1 MAIKKRSA
9 TVVPGASGAA
19 AAVKNPQAS
28 KSSFWG
34 ELPQHVMSG
43 ISRMVPTLI
52 MGGVIL
58 AFSQLIAYSWL
69 KIPAEIGIM
78 DALNSGKFSGFDL
91 SLLKFAWLSQSFGG
105 VLFGFAIPMF
115 AAFVANSIGGK
126 LAFPAGFIGGLM
138 STSKSSF
145 WGELPQHVMSGI
157 SRMVPTLIMGG
168 VILAFSQLIAYS
180 WLKIPAEIGI
190 MDALNSGKFSG
201 FDLSLL
207 KFAWLSQSFG
217 GVLFGFAIP
226 MFAAFV
232 ANSIGGKLA
241 FPAGFIGGLMST
253 QPTQLLNFDPSTMQ
267 WATSSPVPSTF
278 IGALIISIVAGYL
291 VKWMNQKIQLP
302 DFLLAFKTTFLL
314 PILSAI
320 FVMLAMY
327 YVITPF
333 GGWINGGIRTVLTAA
348 GEKGAL
354 MYAMGIAAATAI
366 DLGGPINKAAGFVA
380 FSFTTDHV
388 LPVTARSIAIVI
400 PPIGLGLATIID
412 RRLTGKRLFNA
423 QLYPQGKTAMFLA
436 FMGISEGAIP
446 FALESP
452 ITAIPSYMV
461 GAIVGSTA
469 AVWLGAVQWFPE
481 SAIWAWPLVT
491 NLGVYMAGIALGAVI
506 TALMVVFLRLMM
518 FRKGKLL
525 IDSL

>member
-19 AAVKNPQAS
+19 ATIKKTEAS
-28 KSSFWG
+28 RNSFWG

-69 KIPAEIGIM
+69 DIPADTSIM
-78 DALNSGKFSGFDL
+78 DALNSGKF
-91 SLLKFAWLSQSFGG
+91 
-105 VLFGFAIPMF
+105 
-115 AAFVANSIGGK
+115 
-126 LAFPAGFIGGLM
+126 AGF
-138 STSKSSF
+138 
-145 WGELPQHVMSGI
+145 
-157 SRMVPTLIMGG
+157 
-168 VILAFSQLIAYS
+168 
-180 WLKIPAEIGI
+180 
-190 MDALNSGKFSG
+190 N
-201 FDLSLL
+201 LSLL

-253 QPTQLLNFDPSTMQ
+253 QPTQVLNFDPASLHWVT
-267 WATSSPVPSTF
+267 AAPVPSTF

-320 FVMLAMY
+320 VVMLAMY

-333 GGWINGGIRTVLTAA
+333 GGWINGGIRTLLTAA

-354 MYAMGIAAATAI
+354 MYA
-366 DLGGPINKAAGFVA
+366 
-380 FSFTTDHV
+380 
-388 LPVTARSIAIVI
+388 IVI
-400 PPIGLGLATIID
+400 PPIGLGLATLLD
-412 RRLTGKRLFNA
+412 RRLTGKRLFSA

-461 GAIVGSTA
+461 GAIVGSTFS
-469 AVWLGAVQWFPE
+469 VWLGAVQWFPE
-481 SAIWAWPLVT
+481 SAIWAWPLVSH
-491 NLGVYMAGIALGAVI
+491 LGVYIAGILLGAVI
-506 TALMVVFLRLMM
+506 TALMVVFLRHMM
-518 FRKGKLL
+518 YLRGKLL
-525 IDSL
+525 IESL

>member
-19 AAVKNPQAS
+19 AAIKNPPAS
-28 KSSFWG
+28 HNSFWG

-69 KIPAEIGIM
+69 DIPADTGIM
-78 DALNSGKFSGFDL
+78 DALNSGKFSGF
-91 SLLKFAWLSQSFGG
+91 
-105 VLFGFAIPMF
+105 
-115 AAFVANSIGGK
+115 N
-126 LAFPAGFIGGLM
+126 
-138 STSKSSF
+138 
-145 WGELPQHVMSGI
+145 
-157 SRMVPTLIMGG
+157 
-168 VILAFSQLIAYS
+168 
-180 WLKIPAEIGI
+180 
-190 MDALNSGKFSG
+190 
-201 FDLSLL
+201 LSLL

-253 QPTQLLNFDPSTMQ
+253 QPTQILNFDPATLQ
-267 WATSSPVPSTF
+267 WATSAPVPSTF

-333 GGWINGGIRTVLTAA
+333 GGWINGGIRSLLMAA
-348 GEKGAL
+348 GEKGTL
-354 MYAMGIAAATAI
+354 MYAMGISAATAI

-388 LPVTARSIAIVI
+388 SAGNRTLYCHRDSSNWPRVGYASRSALNRQTPVQRTALPARENGNVPRIYGHQRRGNPVCAGKPHHGNSILYGWRYCRID
-400 PPIGLGLATIID
+400 GCRLA
-412 RRLTGKRLFNA
+412 G
-423 QLYPQGKTAMFLA
+423 G
-436 FMGISEGAIP
+436 
-446 FALESP
+446 
-452 ITAIPSYMV
+452 
-461 GAIVGSTA
+461 
-469 AVWLGAVQWFPE
+469 GAVVPG
-481 SAIWAWPLVT
+481 IGY
-491 NLGVYMAGIALGAVI
+491 LGMAAGH
-506 TALMVVFLRLMM
+506 
-518 FRKGKLL
+518 
-525 IDSL
+525 

>member
-19 AAVKNPQAS
+19 AAVKNPQA
-28 KSSFWG
+28 
-34 ELPQHVMSG
+34 
-43 ISRMVPTLI
+43 
-52 MGGVIL
+52 
-58 AFSQLIAYSWL
+58 
-69 KIPAEIGIM
+69 
-78 DALNSGKFSGFDL
+78 
-91 SLLKFAWLSQSFGG
+91 
-105 VLFGFAIPMF
+105 
-115 AAFVANSIGGK
+115 
-126 LAFPAGFIGGLM
+126 
-138 STSKSSF
+138 SKSSF

-333 GGWINGGIRTVLTAA
+333 GG
-348 GEKGAL
+348 
-354 MYAMGIAAATAI
+354 
-366 DLGGPINKAAGFVA
+366 PINKAAGFVA

>member
-115 AAFVANSIGGK
+115 AAFVANSI
-126 LAFPAGFIGGLM
+126 
-138 STSKSSF
+138 
-145 WGELPQHVMSGI
+145 
-157 SRMVPTLIMGG
+157 
-168 VILAFSQLIAYS
+168 
-180 WLKIPAEIGI
+180 
-190 MDALNSGKFSG
+190 
-201 FDLSLL
+201 
-207 KFAWLSQSFG
+207 
-217 GVLFGFAIP
+217 
-226 MFAAFV
+226 
-232 ANSIGGKLA
+232 
-241 FPAGFIGGLMST
+241 
-253 QPTQLLNFDPSTMQ
+253 
-267 WATSSPVPSTF
+267 SSPVPSTF

>member
-1 MAIKKRSA
+1 M
-9 TVVPGASGAA
+9 
-19 AAVKNPQAS
+19 
-28 KSSFWG
+28 
-34 ELPQHVMSG
+34 L
-43 ISRMVPTLI
+43 
-52 MGGVIL
+52 
-58 AFSQLIAYSWL
+58 LIA
-69 KIPAEIGIM
+69 G
-78 DALNSGKFSGFDL
+78 NSP
-91 SLLKFAWLSQSFGG
+91 
-105 VLFGFAIPMF
+105 V
-115 AAFVANSIGGK
+115 
-126 LAFPAGFIGGLM
+126 
-138 STSKSSF
+138 STS
-145 WGELPQHVMSGI
+145 P
-157 SRMVPTLIMGG
+157 
-168 VILAFSQLIAYS
+168 Y
-180 WLKIPAEIGI
+180 
-190 MDALNSGKFSG
+190 LN
-201 FDLSLL
+201 LL
-207 KFAWLSQSFG
+207 WLSQSFG

-423 QLYPQGKTAMFLA
+423 QLYPQGKTAMFPGVYGGSVRVRFRLRWKA
-436 FMGISEGAIP
+436 
-446 FALESP
+446 P

-481 SAIWAWPLVT
+481 SAIWALT
-491 NLGVYMAGIALGAVI
+491 AGH
-506 TALMVVFLRLMM
+506 
-518 FRKGKLL
+518 
-525 IDSL
+525 

>member
-9 TVVPGASGAA
+9 TVVASPSGAA
-19 AAVKNPQAS
+19 TVANNTVATRRR
-28 KSSFWG
+28 FWG
-34 ELPQHVMSG
+34 ELPQHIMSG

-69 KIPAEIGIM
+69 DIPADTGIM
-78 DALNSGKFSGFDL
+78 DALNSGQFTGFNL
-91 SLLKFAWLSQSFGG
+91 SLLKFAWL
-105 VLFGFAIPMF
+105 A
-115 AAFVANSIGGK
+115 
-126 LAFPAGFIGGLM
+126 
-138 STSKSSF
+138 
-145 WGELPQHVMSGI
+145 
-157 SRMVPTLIMGG
+157 
-168 VILAFSQLIAYS
+168 
-180 WLKIPAEIGI
+180 
-190 MDALNSGKFSG
+190 
-201 FDLSLL
+201 
-207 KFAWLSQSFG
+207 QSFG

-253 QPTQLLNFDPSTMQ
+253 QPTQLLSFDPTALQ
-267 WATSSPVPSTF
+267 WVTTAPVPSTF
-278 IGALIISIVAGYL
+278 IGALIISIAAGYL
-291 VKWMNQKIQLP
+291 VKWMNQTFRMP
-302 DFLLAFKTTFLL
+302 DYLLAFKTTFLL

-333 GGWINGGIRTVLTAA
+333 GGWINGGIRTLLTAA
-348 GEKGAL
+348 GEKGVL
-354 MYAMGIAAATAI
+354 MYAIGISAATAI

-400 PPIGLGLATIID
+400 PSIGLGLATLLD
-412 RRLTGKRLFNA
+412 RRLTGKRLFSA

-452 ITAIPSYMV
+452 LTAIPSYMI
-461 GAIVGSTA
+461 GAIVGSTT

-491 NLGVYMAGIALGAVI
+491 NLGVYMFGIVLGAVI
-506 TALMVVFLRLMM
+506 TALLVIVSRNMLYR
-518 FRKGKLL
+518 RGKLL

>member
-28 KSSFWG
+28 K
-34 ELPQHVMSG
+34 
-43 ISRMVPTLI
+43 T
-52 MGGVIL
+52 
-58 AFSQLIAYSWL
+58 
-69 KIPAEIGIM
+69 
-78 DALNSGKFSGFDL
+78 
-91 SLLKFAWLSQSFGG
+91 
-105 VLFGFAIPMF
+105 
-115 AAFVANSIGGK
+115 
-126 LAFPAGFIGGLM
+126 
-138 STSKSSF
+138 SF

-320 FVMLAMY
+320 FVMLA
-327 YVITPF
+327 
-333 GGWINGGIRTVLTAA
+333 
-348 GEKGAL
+348 
-354 MYAMGIAAATAI
+354 
-366 DLGGPINKAAGFVA
+366 
-380 FSFTTDHV
+380 
-388 LPVTARSIAIVI
+388 
-400 PPIGLGLATIID
+400 TIID

>member
-19 AAVKNPQAS
+19 ATIKKTEAS
-28 KSSFWG
+28 RNSFWG
-34 ELPQHVMSG
+34 ELPQHIMSG

-69 KIPAEIGIM
+69 EIPADTGIL
-78 DALNSGKFSGFDL
+78 DALNSGNFAGFNL

-115 AAFVANSIGGK
+115 AAFVANSIGG
-126 LAFPAGFIGGLM
+126 
-138 STSKSSF
+138 
-145 WGELPQHVMSGI
+145 
-157 SRMVPTLIMGG
+157 
-168 VILAFSQLIAYS
+168 
-180 WLKIPAEIGI
+180 
-190 MDALNSGKFSG
+190 
-201 FDLSLL
+201 
-207 KFAWLSQSFG
+207 
-217 GVLFGFAIP
+217 
-226 MFAAFV
+226 
-232 ANSIGGKLA
+232 
-241 FPAGFIGGLMST
+241 LMST
-253 QPTQLLNFDPSTMQ
+253 QPTQVLNFDPASLHWVT
-267 WATSSPVPSTF
+267 AAPVPSTF

-314 PILSAI
+314 LILSAI

-333 GGWINGGIRTVLTAA
+333 GGWINGGIRTLLTAA

-400 PPIGLGLATIID
+400 PPIGLGLATLLD
-412 RRLTGKRLFNA
+412 RRLTGKRLFSA

-461 GAIVGSTA
+461 GAIVGSTF

-481 SAIWAWPLVT
+481 SAIWAWPLVSH
-491 NLGVYMAGIALGAVI
+491 LGVYIAGILLGAVI
-506 TALMVVFLRLMM
+506 TALMVVFLRHMM
-518 FRKGKLL
+518 YRRGKLL
-525 IDSL
+525 IESL

>member
-1 MAIKKRSA
+1 MDE
-9 TVVPGASGAA
+9 PE
-19 AAVKNPQAS
+19 NP
-28 KSSFWG
+28 
-34 ELPQHVMSG
+34 V
-43 ISRMVPTLI
+43 T
-52 MGGVIL
+52 
-58 AFSQLIAYSWL
+58 
-69 KIPAEIGIM
+69 
-78 DALNSGKFSGFDL
+78 GF
-91 SLLKFAWLSQSFGG
+91 
-105 VLFGFAIPMF
+105 
-115 AAFVANSIGGK
+115 
-126 LAFPAGFIGGLM
+126 
-138 STSKSSF
+138 
-145 WGELPQHVMSGI
+145 
-157 SRMVPTLIMGG
+157 
-168 VILAFSQLIAYS
+168 
-180 WLKIPAEIGI
+180 
-190 MDALNSGKFSG
+190 
-201 FDLSLL
+201 
-207 KFAWLSQSFG
+207 
-217 GVLFGFAIP
+217 
-226 MFAAFV
+226 
-232 ANSIGGKLA
+232 
-241 FPAGFIGGLMST
+241 
-253 QPTQLLNFDPSTMQ
+253 
-267 WATSSPVPSTF
+267 PVSVQNH
-278 IGALIISIVAGYL
+278 I
-291 VKWMNQKIQLP
+291 
-302 DFLLAFKTTFLL
+302 LL

-388 LPVTARSIAIVI
+388 LRSLRSIAIVI

>member
-9 TVVPGASGAA
+9 TVVHGASGAA

-69 KIPAEIGIM
+69 KIPADIGIM

-115 AAFVANSIGGK
+115 AAFV
-126 LAFPAGFIGGLM
+126 
-138 STSKSSF
+138 
-145 WGELPQHVMSGI
+145 
-157 SRMVPTLIMGG
+157 
-168 VILAFSQLIAYS
+168 
-180 WLKIPAEIGI
+180 
-190 MDALNSGKFSG
+190 
-201 FDLSLL
+201 
-207 KFAWLSQSFG
+207 
-217 GVLFGFAIP
+217 
-226 MFAAFV
+226 
-232 ANSIGGKLA
+232 
-241 FPAGFIGGLMST
+241 
-253 QPTQLLNFDPSTMQ
+253 
-267 WATSSPVPSTF
+267 ATSSPVPSTF

>member
-9 TVVPGASGAA
+9 TVVPGTSGA
-19 AAVKNPQAS
+19 AAVKNSPATRN
-28 KSSFWG
+28 SFWG

-69 KIPAEIGIM
+69 HIPADTGIM
-78 DALNSGKFSGFDL
+78 DALNSGKF
-91 SLLKFAWLSQSFGG
+91 
-105 VLFGFAIPMF
+105 
-115 AAFVANSIGGK
+115 
-126 LAFPAGFIGGLM
+126 
-138 STSKSSF
+138 T
-145 WGELPQHVMSGI
+145 
-157 SRMVPTLIMGG
+157 
-168 VILAFSQLIAYS
+168 
-180 WLKIPAEIGI
+180 
-190 MDALNSGKFSG
+190 G

-253 QPTQLLNFDPSTMQ
+253 QPTQVLNFDPASLQ
-267 WATSSPVPSTF
+267 WVTTAPVPSTF

-291 VKWMNQKIQLP
+291 VKWMNQKIQMP

-333 GGWINGGIRTVLTAA
+333 GGWINGGIRTLLTAA
-348 GEKGAL
+348 GERGVL
-354 MYAMGIAAATAI
+354 MYAAGISAATAI

-400 PPIGLGLATIID
+400 PPIGLGLATILD

-461 GAIVGSTA
+461 GAIVGSTT

-481 SAIWAWPLVT
+481 SAIWAWPLVS
-491 NLGVYMAGIALGAVI
+491 NLGVYMFGIVLGAVI
-506 TALMVVFLRLMM
+506 TALMVLFLRNMQY
-518 FRKGKLL
+518 RRGKLL

>member
-1 MAIKKRSA
+1 MLDRDTDMAIKKRSA

-19 AAVKNPQAS
+19 ATIKKTEAS
-28 KSSFWG
+28 RNSFWG
-34 ELPQHVMSG
+34 ELPQHIMSG

-69 KIPAEIGIM
+69 EIPADTGIL
-78 DALNSGKFSGFDL
+78 DALNSGKFAGFNL

-115 AAFVANSIGGK
+115 AAFVANSIGG
-126 LAFPAGFIGGLM
+126 
-138 STSKSSF
+138 
-145 WGELPQHVMSGI
+145 
-157 SRMVPTLIMGG
+157 
-168 VILAFSQLIAYS
+168 
-180 WLKIPAEIGI
+180 
-190 MDALNSGKFSG
+190 
-201 FDLSLL
+201 
-207 KFAWLSQSFG
+207 
-217 GVLFGFAIP
+217 
-226 MFAAFV
+226 
-232 ANSIGGKLA
+232 
-241 FPAGFIGGLMST
+241 LMST
-253 QPTQLLNFDPSTMQ
+253 QPTQVLNFDPASLHWVT
-267 WATSSPVPSTF
+267 AAPVPSTF

-333 GGWINGGIRTVLTAA
+333 GGWINGGIRTLLTAA

-400 PPIGLGLATIID
+400 PPIGLGLATLLD
-412 RRLTGKRLFNA
+412 RRLTGKRLFSA

-461 GAIVGSTA
+461 GAIVGSTF

-481 SAIWAWPLVT
+481 SAIWAWPLVSH
-491 NLGVYMAGIALGAVI
+491 LGVYIAGILLGAVI
-506 TALMVVFLRLMM
+506 TALMVVFLRHMM
-518 FRKGKLL
+518 YRRGKLL
-525 IDSL
+525 IESL

>member
-9 TVVPGASGAA
+9 TVVADPSGAA
-19 AAVKNPQAS
+19 TMV
-28 KSSFWG
+28 KSSPATRSHFWG
-34 ELPQHVMSG
+34 ELPQHIMSG
-43 ISRMVPTLI
+43 ISQMVPTLI

-69 KIPAEIGIM
+69 DIPADTGIM
-78 DALNSGKFSGFDL
+78 DALNSGQFSGFNL

-115 AAFVANSIGGK
+115 S
-126 LAFPAGFIGGLM
+126 
-138 STSKSSF
+138 
-145 WGELPQHVMSGI
+145 
-157 SRMVPTLIMGG
+157 
-168 VILAFSQLIAYS
+168 
-180 WLKIPAEIGI
+180 
-190 MDALNSGKFSG
+190 
-201 FDLSLL
+201 
-207 KFAWLSQSFG
+207 
-217 GVLFGFAIP
+217 
-226 MFAAFV
+226 AFV

-253 QPTQLLNFDPSTMQ
+253 QPTQLLNFDPASLK
-267 WATSSPVPSTF
+267 WVTSAPIPSTF
-278 IGALIISIVAGYL
+278 IGALIIAIAAGYL

-333 GGWINGGIRTVLTAA
+333 GGWINGGIRTLLTAA
-348 GEKGAL
+348 GEKGVL

-400 PPIGLGLATIID
+400 PSIGLGLATLLD
-412 RRLTGKRLFNA
+412 RRLTGKRLFSA

-452 ITAIPSYMV
+452 LTAIPSYMI
-461 GAIVGSTA
+461 GAIVGSTT

-491 NLGVYMAGIALGAVI
+491 NLGVYMFGILLGAAI
-506 TALMVVFLRLMM
+506 TALLVIFSRHLLW
-518 FRKGKLL
+518 RKGKLL

>member
-9 TVVPGASGAA
+9 TVVASPSGAA
-19 AAVKNPQAS
+19 TVANTTVATRRR
-28 KSSFWG
+28 FWG
-34 ELPQHVMSG
+34 ELPQHIMSG

-69 KIPAEIGIM
+69 DIPADTGIM
-78 DALNSGKFSGFDL
+78 DALNSGQFTGFNL
-91 SLLKFAWLSQSFGG
+91 SLLKFAWL
-105 VLFGFAIPMF
+105 A
-115 AAFVANSIGGK
+115 
-126 LAFPAGFIGGLM
+126 
-138 STSKSSF
+138 
-145 WGELPQHVMSGI
+145 
-157 SRMVPTLIMGG
+157 
-168 VILAFSQLIAYS
+168 
-180 WLKIPAEIGI
+180 
-190 MDALNSGKFSG
+190 
-201 FDLSLL
+201 
-207 KFAWLSQSFG
+207 QSFG

-253 QPTQLLNFDPSTMQ
+253 QPTQLLSFDPTALQ
-267 WATSSPVPSTF
+267 WVTSAPVPSTF
-278 IGALIISIVAGYL
+278 IGALIISIAAGYL
-291 VKWMNQKIQLP
+291 VKWMNQTFRMP
-302 DFLLAFKTTFLL
+302 DYLLAFKTTFLL

-333 GGWINGGIRTVLTAA
+333 GGWINGGIRTLLTAA
-348 GEKGAL
+348 GEKGVL
-354 MYAMGIAAATAI
+354 MYAIGISAATAI

-400 PPIGLGLATIID
+400 PSIGLGLATLLD
-412 RRLTGKRLFNA
+412 RRLTGKRLFSA

-452 ITAIPSYMV
+452 LTAIPSYMI
-461 GAIVGSTA
+461 GAIVGSTT

-491 NLGVYMAGIALGAVI
+491 NLGVYMFGIVLGAVI
-506 TALMVVFLRLMM
+506 TALLVIVSRNMLYR
-518 FRKGKLL
+518 RGKLL

>member
-9 TVVPGASGAA
+9 TMVASPSGAA
-19 AAVKNPQAS
+19 TLANTTVATRRR
-28 KSSFWG
+28 FWG
-34 ELPQHVMSG
+34 ELPQHIMSG

-69 KIPAEIGIM
+69 DIPADTGIM
-78 DALNSGKFSGFDL
+78 DALNSGQFTGFNL
-91 SLLKFAWLSQSFGG
+91 SLLKFAWL
-105 VLFGFAIPMF
+105 A
-115 AAFVANSIGGK
+115 
-126 LAFPAGFIGGLM
+126 
-138 STSKSSF
+138 
-145 WGELPQHVMSGI
+145 
-157 SRMVPTLIMGG
+157 
-168 VILAFSQLIAYS
+168 
-180 WLKIPAEIGI
+180 
-190 MDALNSGKFSG
+190 
-201 FDLSLL
+201 
-207 KFAWLSQSFG
+207 QSFG

-253 QPTQLLNFDPSTMQ
+253 QPTQLLSFDPTALQ
-267 WATSSPVPSTF
+267 WVTTAPVPSTF
-278 IGALIISIVAGYL
+278 IGALIISIAAGYL
-291 VKWMNQKIQLP
+291 VKWMNQTFRMP
-302 DFLLAFKTTFLL
+302 DYLLAFKTTFLL

-333 GGWINGGIRTVLTAA
+333 GGWINGGIRTLLTAA
-348 GEKGAL
+348 GEKGVL
-354 MYAMGIAAATAI
+354 MYAIGISAATAI

-400 PPIGLGLATIID
+400 PSIGLGLATLLD
-412 RRLTGKRLFNA
+412 RRLTGKRLFSA

-452 ITAIPSYMV
+452 LTAIPSYMI
-461 GAIVGSTA
+461 GAIVGSTT

-491 NLGVYMAGIALGAVI
+491 NLGVYMFGIVLGAVI
-506 TALMVVFLRLMM
+506 TALLVIVSRNMLYR
-518 FRKGKLL
+518 RGKLL

>member
-28 KSSFWG
+28 KTSFWG

-91 SLLKFAWLSQSFGG
+91 SLLKFAWLSQSF
-105 VLFGFAIPMF
+105 
-115 AAFVANSIGGK
+115 
-126 LAFPAGFIGGLM
+126 
-138 STSKSSF
+138 
-145 WGELPQHVMSGI
+145 
-157 SRMVPTLIMGG
+157 
-168 VILAFSQLIAYS
+168 
-180 WLKIPAEIGI
+180 
-190 MDALNSGKFSG
+190 
-201 FDLSLL
+201 
-207 KFAWLSQSFG
+207 
-217 GVLFGFAIP
+217 
-226 MFAAFV
+226 
-232 ANSIGGKLA
+232 
-241 FPAGFIGGLMST
+241 GGLMST

-412 RRLTGKRLFNA
+412 RRLTGKRLFSA

>member
-9 TVVPGASGAA
+9 TVVASPSGAA
-19 AAVKNPQAS
+19 TVANTTVATRRR
-28 KSSFWG
+28 FWG
-34 ELPQHVMSG
+34 ELPQHIMSG

-69 KIPAEIGIM
+69 DIPADTGIM
-78 DALNSGKFSGFDL
+78 DALNSGQFTGFNL
-91 SLLKFAWLSQSFGG
+91 SLLKFAWL
-105 VLFGFAIPMF
+105 A
-115 AAFVANSIGGK
+115 
-126 LAFPAGFIGGLM
+126 
-138 STSKSSF
+138 
-145 WGELPQHVMSGI
+145 
-157 SRMVPTLIMGG
+157 
-168 VILAFSQLIAYS
+168 
-180 WLKIPAEIGI
+180 
-190 MDALNSGKFSG
+190 
-201 FDLSLL
+201 
-207 KFAWLSQSFG
+207 QSFG

-253 QPTQLLNFDPSTMQ
+253 QPTQLLSFDPTALQ
-267 WATSSPVPSTF
+267 WVTTAPVPSTF
-278 IGALIISIVAGYL
+278 IGALIISIAAGYL
-291 VKWMNQKIQLP
+291 VKWMNQTFRMP
-302 DFLLAFKTTFLL
+302 DYLLAFKTTFLL

-333 GGWINGGIRTVLTAA
+333 GGWINGGIRTLLTAA
-348 GEKGAL
+348 GEKGML
-354 MYAMGIAAATAI
+354 MYAIGISAATAI

-400 PPIGLGLATIID
+400 PPIGLGLATLLD
-412 RRLTGKRLFNA
+412 RRLTGKRLFSA

-452 ITAIPSYMV
+452 LTAIPSYMI
-461 GAIVGSTA
+461 GAIVGSTT

-491 NLGVYMAGIALGAVI
+491 NLGVYMFGIVLGAVI
-506 TALMVVFLRLMM
+506 TALLVIVSRNMLYR
-518 FRKGKLL
+518 RGKLL

>member
-9 TVVPGASGAA
+9 TVVHGASGAA

-69 KIPAEIGIM
+69 KIPADIGIM

-91 SLLKFAWLSQSFGG
+91 SLLKFAWLSQSF
-105 VLFGFAIPMF
+105 
-115 AAFVANSIGGK
+115 
-126 LAFPAGFIGGLM
+126 
-138 STSKSSF
+138 
-145 WGELPQHVMSGI
+145 
-157 SRMVPTLIMGG
+157 
-168 VILAFSQLIAYS
+168 
-180 WLKIPAEIGI
+180 
-190 MDALNSGKFSG
+190 
-201 FDLSLL
+201 
-207 KFAWLSQSFG
+207 
-217 GVLFGFAIP
+217 
-226 MFAAFV
+226 
-232 ANSIGGKLA
+232 
-241 FPAGFIGGLMST
+241 GGLMST

>member
-9 TVVPGASGAA
+9 TVVHGASGAA

-69 KIPAEIGIM
+69 KIPA
-78 DALNSGKFSGFDL
+78 D
-91 SLLKFAWLSQSFGG
+91 
-105 VLFGFAIPMF
+105 
-115 AAFVANSIGGK
+115 
-126 LAFPAGFIGGLM
+126 
-138 STSKSSF
+138 
-145 WGELPQHVMSGI
+145 
-157 SRMVPTLIMGG
+157 
-168 VILAFSQLIAYS
+168 
-180 WLKIPAEIGI
+180 IGI

-253 QPTQLLNFDPSTMQ
+253 QPTQLLNFDPSIMQ
-267 WATSSPVPSTF
+267 WATSSP
-278 IGALIISIVAGYL
+278 GAVHLHWCADYFYRCGYL

-388 LPVTARSIAIVI
+388 LPVTAFYRYRYSADWSGSGDHYRSSLNWQTLVQR
-400 PPIGLGLATIID
+400 P
-412 RRLTGKRLFNA
+412 
-423 QLYPQGKTAMFLA
+423 
-436 FMGISEGAIP
+436 
-446 FALESP
+446 AL
-452 ITAIPSYMV
+452 
-461 GAIVGSTA
+461 
-469 AVWLGAVQWFPE
+469 
-481 SAIWAWPLVT
+481 SA
-491 NLGVYMAGIALGAVI
+491 G
-506 TALMVVFLRLMM
+506 
-518 FRKGKLL
+518 
-525 IDSL
+525 

>member
-1 MAIKKRSA
+1 MK
-9 TVVPGASGAA
+9 
-19 AAVKNPQAS
+19 
-28 KSSFWG
+28 
-34 ELPQHVMSG
+34 VM
-43 ISRMVPTLI
+43 
-52 MGGVIL
+52 IL
-58 AFSQLIAYSWL
+58 AGGFGTRIGEESRLRPKPMIEVGGEPVLWHLMRYFSAYGHR
-69 KIPAEIGIM
+69 E
-78 DALNSGKFSGFDL
+78 
-91 SLLKFAWLSQSFGG
+91 
-105 VLFGFAIPMF
+105 
-115 AAFVANSIGGK
+115 
-126 LAFPAGFIGGLM
+126 FI
-138 STSKSSF
+138 
-145 WGELPQHVMSGI
+145 VCC
-157 SRMVPTLIMGG
+157 
-168 VILAFSQLIAYS
+168 
-180 WLKIPAEIGI
+180 
-190 MDALNSGKFSG
+190 
-201 FDLSLL
+201 
-207 KFAWLSQSFG
+207 
-217 GVLFGFAIP
+217 
-226 MFAAFV
+226 
-232 ANSIGGKLA
+232 
-241 FPAGFIGGLMST
+241 
-253 QPTQLLNFDPSTMQ
+253 
-267 WATSSPVPSTF
+267 
-278 IGALIISIVAGYL
+278 GYL
-291 VKWMNQKIQLP
+291 GHVIKEYFLHYRMHRSSVTF
-302 DFLLAFKTTFLL
+302 DFAREGEMTLHGCAAEPWRVTLADTGTGTLTGSRVRKAATFTDGEPFFLTYGDGLADVDLNALLAFHR
-314 PILSAI
+314 LSGAEATLTAVQPGGRFGALEI
-320 FVMLAMY
+320 DDNRRVRAFREKA
-327 YVITPF
+327 PED

>member
-9 TVVPGASGAA
+9 TVVADPSGTATM
-19 AAVKNPQAS
+19 V
-28 KSSFWG
+28 KSSPATRSRFWG
-34 ELPQHVMSG
+34 ELPQHIMSG

-69 KIPAEIGIM
+69 DIPADTGIM
-78 DALNSGKFSGFDL
+78 DALNSGKF
-91 SLLKFAWLSQSFGG
+91 
-105 VLFGFAIPMF
+105 
-115 AAFVANSIGGK
+115 
-126 LAFPAGFIGGLM
+126 
-138 STSKSSF
+138 T
-145 WGELPQHVMSGI
+145 
-157 SRMVPTLIMGG
+157 
-168 VILAFSQLIAYS
+168 
-180 WLKIPAEIGI
+180 
-190 MDALNSGKFSG
+190 G

-253 QPTQLLNFDPSTMQ
+253 QPTQILNFDPTTLQ
-267 WATSSPVPSTF
+267 WGTTAPIPSTF

-291 VKWMNQKIQLP
+291 VKWMNQKFQMP
-302 DFLLAFKTTFLL
+302 DYLLAFKTTFLL

-333 GGWINGGIRTVLTAA
+333 GGWINGGIRTLLTAA
-348 GEKGAL
+348 GEKGVL
-354 MYAMGIAAATAI
+354 MYAVGISAATAI

-400 PPIGLGLATIID
+400 PSIGLGLATLLD
-412 RRLTGKRLFNA
+412 KRLTGKRLFSA

-452 ITAIPSYMV
+452 LTAIPSYMI
-461 GAIVGSTA
+461 GAIVGSTT

-491 NLGVYMAGIALGAVI
+491 NL
-506 TALMVVFLRLMM
+506 
-518 FRKGKLL
+518 
-525 IDSL
+525 

>member
-28 KSSFWG
+28 KTSFWG

-69 KIPAEIGIM
+69 KIPA
-78 DALNSGKFSGFDL
+78 D
-91 SLLKFAWLSQSFGG
+91 
-105 VLFGFAIPMF
+105 
-115 AAFVANSIGGK
+115 
-126 LAFPAGFIGGLM
+126 
-138 STSKSSF
+138 
-145 WGELPQHVMSGI
+145 
-157 SRMVPTLIMGG
+157 
-168 VILAFSQLIAYS
+168 
-180 WLKIPAEIGI
+180 IGI

-436 FMGISEGAIP
+436 FMGSSEGAIP

-461 GAIVGSTA
+461 GANTRLNS
-469 AVWLGAVQWFPE
+469 
-481 SAIWAWPLVT
+481 
-491 NLGVYMAGIALGAVI
+491 I
-506 TALMVVFLRLMM
+506 TALLLT
-518 FRKGKLL
+518 GKLAARAGINSISPSTMRCCFASSKL
-525 IDSL
+525 PYSPRSTISRRGKSIHKLPTGNEAGWLANQTRPSSCGLSTRPLNRSAKNC